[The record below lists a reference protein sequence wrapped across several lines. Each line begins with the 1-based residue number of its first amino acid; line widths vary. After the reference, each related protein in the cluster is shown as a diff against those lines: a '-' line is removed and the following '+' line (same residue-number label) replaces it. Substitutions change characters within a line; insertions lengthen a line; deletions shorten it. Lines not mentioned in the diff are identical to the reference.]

1 MIVTTENENLGNNV
15 FSAGQFSGSV
25 ANNIFEMFFRLMA
38 FYKIQKLR

>member
-1 MIVTTENENLGNNV
+1 MKTSEITSSLQAS
-15 FSAGQFSGSV
+15 FLSV